1 MLVMDIAEW
10 IANMLILGIAVVVW
24 AVGIFLLAMIVSM
37 SNKLIKTHIIKDS

>member
-37 SNKLIKTHIIKDS
+37 ANKLIKTHIIKDS